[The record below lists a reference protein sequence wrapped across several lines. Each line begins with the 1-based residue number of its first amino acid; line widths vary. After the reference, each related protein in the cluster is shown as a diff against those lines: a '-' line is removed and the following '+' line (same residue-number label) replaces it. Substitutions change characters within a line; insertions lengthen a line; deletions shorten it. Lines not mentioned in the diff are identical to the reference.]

1 MKVGII
7 NYGIGNVSAFK
18 YAFKKLNCEA
28 YIVDKPEQISDST
41 HLILPGVG
49 SFDYAM
55 DLIHK
60 SGLISSISEGV
71 LIKKK
76 PILGVC
82 VGMQI
87 IFEKSEEGEK
97 EGFGWI
103 KGKVKKFKFSNAEKI
118 KIPHMGWNTIK
129 NIESENKLCK
139 ELNGHEFYFLHS
151 YYCVPENKDLIISTT
166 EYGAEICAVV
176 QQNNISGCQFHPEK
190 SHDSGLKV
198 LSNFL
203 EID

>member
-139 ELNGHEFYFLHS
+139 KLNGHEFYFLHS
-151 YYCVPENKDLIISTT
+151 YYCVPKNKDLIISTT

>member
-139 ELNGHEFYFLHS
+139 KLNGHEFYFLHS

-176 QQNNISGCQFHPEK
+176 QQNNILGCQFHPEK

>member
-87 IFEKSEEGEK
+87 IFAKSEEGEK

-139 ELNGHEFYFLHS
+139 KLNGHEFYFLHS